1 MANMSEDEKKEA
13 IQESTILEKL
23 DHSNIIKFREVYV
36 DKINRQTLN
45 IVMDFADGGDL
56 QVRIKAQKG
65 KLFHETQILDWFTQI
80 CLAIK
85 HIHDRKILHRDIK
98 SQNIFLTKNGMVKLG
113 DFGIAKCLNFTMDKA
128 KTIVGTPYYLS
139 PEIVHNKPY
148 SFKSD
153 IWSLGVLL
161 YEMCALKMPFDA
173 QNLPML
179 SLKII
184 KCQYNPLPPNFSK
197 ELRNLVNH
205 MLSIDTNKR
214 PNINEVLSNFFINK
228 YILIII

>member
-1 MANMSEDEKKEA
+1 MANMSEDEKREA
-13 IQESTILEKL
+13 IQEGTILEKL

-36 DKINRQTLN
+36 DKINKQTLN
-45 IVMDFADGGDL
+45 IVMDYADGGDL

-65 KLFHETQILDWFTQI
+65 KYFPESQILDWFTQI

-113 DFGIAKCLNFTMDKA
+113 DFGIAKCLNYTMDKA

-139 PEIVHNKPY
+139 PEIIHNKPY

-161 YEMCALKMPFDA
+161 YEMCALKVPFDA
-173 QNLPML
+173 QNLPLL

-184 KCQYNPLPPNFSK
+184 KCSYNPLPPNFSK
-197 ELRNLVNH
+197 DLRNLVNQ
-205 MLSIDTNKR
+205 MLCIDTNKR
-214 PNINEVLSNFFINK
+214 PHINEVLSNFFKVYKK
-228 YILIII
+228 YFVK